1 MAANAGLGPAVVRI
15 SDPVPAFIRWLGRLP
30 WPDAVKRMQRFTEER
45 SGSTRD
51 EIWFCEHPPVFTL
64 GVKTDP
70 SHVLDPGD
78 IPVEQSDRGG
88 QVTYHGPGQ
97 LMVYP
102 LVSLRRAGLGPRT
115 LVCALEAAVIDCA
128 GAHGIEAGRRRGAP
142 GVYVAGAKL
151 AAIGLRIRRGCSYH
165 GMALNVCA
173 DLSPFSRINP
183 CGYEGLGTVNFSDL
197 GGPDNLTEAADELE
211 PLLLARLYGAG
222 ERRRISS
229 SRSTVPASPQ

>member
-1 MAANAGLGPAVVRI
+1 MERLADSVR
-15 SDPVPAFIRWLGRLP
+15 IRWLGRLQ
-30 WPDAVKRMQRFTEER
+30 WSDAARRMQRFTSER
-45 SGSTRD
+45 EPSSVD

-70 SHVLDPGD
+70 SHILDPGG

-102 LVSLRRAGLGPRT
+102 LLNLRRVRLGPRS
-115 LVCALEAAVIDCA
+115 LVCALEAALIDCA
-128 GAHGIEAGRRRGAP
+128 AEFGIEGARRPGAP

-151 AAIGLRIRRGCSYH
+151 AAIGLRLRRGCSYH

-173 DLSPFSRINP
+173 DLTPFARINP
-183 CGYEGLGTVNFSDL
+183 CGFAGLQAVNFAGL
-197 GGPDNLTEAADELE
+197 GGPADLQSAATRLKPHLLGRFYGFGEACVPAQRM
-211 PLLLARLYGAG
+211 AA
-222 ERRRISS
+222 
-229 SRSTVPASPQ
+229 SRPAVPASAQ

>member
-1 MAANAGLGPAVVRI
+1 MDGRADTAR
-15 SDPVPAFIRWLGRLP
+15 IRWLGRLP
-30 WPDAVKRMQRFTEER
+30 WPDTVRRMQRFTDER
-45 SGSTRD
+45 DASDRD

-64 GVKTDP
+64 GVKTDR
-70 SHVLDPGD
+70 SHILDPGD

-102 LVSLRRAGLGPRT
+102 LLNLRRARLGPRS

-128 GAHGIEAGRRRGAP
+128 GEFGIEGARRPGAP

-151 AAIGLRIRRGCSYH
+151 AAIGLRLRRGCSYH

-173 DLSPFSRINP
+173 DLTPFLRINP
-183 CGYEGLGTVNFSDL
+183 CGFEGLKAVNLADL
-197 GGPDNLTEAADELE
+197 GGPADPPRAAARLR
-211 PLLLARLYGAG
+211 PHLLGHLYGAG
-222 ERRRISS
+222 EAARAERMAS
-229 SRSTVPASPQ
+229 SRSEVPASAQ

>member
-1 MAANAGLGPAVVRI
+1 MKDTGGICGLADSAG
-15 SDPVPAFIRWLGRLP
+15 IRWLGRLP
-30 WPDAVKRMQRFTEER
+30 WPDAVRRMQRFTGER
-45 SGSTRD
+45 NASDSD

-64 GVKTDP
+64 GVKTNL
-70 SHVLDPGD
+70 SHILDSGD

-102 LVSLRRAGLGPRT
+102 LLDLRRAGLGPRS

-128 GAHGIEAGRRRGAP
+128 AEFGIGAERRSGAP

-151 AAIGLRIRRGCSYH
+151 AAIGLRLRRGCSYH

-173 DLSPFSRINP
+173 DLMPFSRINP
-183 CGYEGLGTVNFSDL
+183 CGLEGLKAVNFADL
-197 GGPDNLTEAADELE
+197 GGPADPPRAAVRLR
-211 PLLLARLYGAG
+211 PHLLGRIYGSVQAARPG
-222 ERRRISS
+222 RMRS
-229 SRSTVPASPQ
+229 SRAEVPASAQ

>member
-1 MAANAGLGPAVVRI
+1 MKRFTDEREA
-15 SDPVPAFIRWLGRLP
+15 SDP
-30 WPDAVKRMQRFTEER
+30 
-45 SGSTRD
+45 D

-64 GVKTDP
+64 GVKTNR
-70 SHVLDPGD
+70 SHILNPGG

-102 LVSLRRAGLGPRT
+102 LLNMRRAGLGPRS

-128 GAHGIEAGRRRGAP
+128 GQFGIGAAQRPGAP

-151 AAIGLRIRRGCSYH
+151 AAIGLRLRRGCSYH

-173 DLSPFSRINP
+173 DLAPFSRINP
-183 CGYEGLGTVNFSDL
+183 CGFEGLKAVNFADL
-197 GGPDNLTEAADELE
+197 GGPADPRRAAARLR
-211 PLLLARLYGAG
+211 PLLLRRLYGSGKEAG
-222 ERRRISS
+222 ADRMAS
-229 SRSTVPASPQ
+229 SRSKAPASAQ